1 MNQNYLAPALLL
13 FCGSLSAQI
22 QITSADMPIVGDGI
36 TRYLD
41 TLPEFSPGGDG
52 PDQTWDFSSAMQDI
66 EQVNTFVDP
75 ATTTNGDQFSG
86 ANLALTTDGNN
97 YTYIA
102 NNTAQMTAEGFSGDP
117 LGDGTFNI
125 VAPFDP
131 VLRLHAFPRQHT
143 TAFASDFGFDV
154 TVDGSD
160 FGVYQGRIKEVS
172 SVYDTTDA
180 YGSIT
185 TPVGT
190 YDCIRSRNVTVRI
203 DSIFAQLLEILP
215 MTFLFANVDTTVT
228 YAWHAVETKLPVAEM
243 ILDSL
248 GNAVSF
254 TWSSIEPN
262 STGVA
267 SATSAANGLSI
278 FPQPAVDQV
287 RITLAGA
294 AWVSVTV
301 NDLAGRIAL
310 KNQRLTA
317 NDRLDVSALP
327 SGVFVVN
334 ATGDQGQRLSQ
345 RMVHV
350 TGR

>member
-1 MNQNYLAPALLL
+1 MKHNYLAPALLL
-13 FCGSLSAQI
+13 FCGSLNAQI
-22 QITSADMPIVGDGI
+22 QITSADMPIVSDEI

-41 TLPEFSPGGDG
+41 TLPEFTPGGDG
-52 PDQTWDFSSAMQDI
+52 PDQTWDFSSAVQDI

-102 NNTAQMTAEGFSGDP
+102 NNAAQMTAEGFSGDP

-125 VAPFDP
+125 VAPFGP
-131 VLRLHAFPRQHT
+131 VLQLHAFPRQHT

-160 FGVYQGRIKEVS
+160 FGVYQGRIKEVA

-180 YGSIT
+180 YGSII

-190 YDCIRSRNVTVRI
+190 YDCIRSRNVTIRT

-243 ILDSL
+243 LLDSL

-267 SATSAANGLSI
+267 SASTIANGLSI
-278 FPQPAVDQV
+278 FPQPAMEHV
-287 RITLAGA
+287 RIVVDGA

-301 NDLAGRIAL
+301 HDLDGRVAL
-310 KNQRLTA
+310 KSQRLMA
-317 NDRLDVSALP
+317 NDRLDISALAA
-327 SGVFVVN
+327 GVYVVN
-334 ATGDQGQRLSQ
+334 ATDDQGQRFSRRL
-345 RMVHV
+345 VHV